1 MNIKEYNSFHD
12 SLEKIAKQQLKLADI
27 FAKNSIAIQQTQL
40 NRYLKSITPAL
51 TSIVNNAEYQQ
62 LLANTSRLS
71 EIINKNLSP
80 QLKSITNVA
89 YDSLSKCDFSALKLL
104 QKSIFSIN
112 ISDLKID
119 SLDFAD
125 SGNIIYENETYT
137 PEEVNSTTSELVLK
151 ASTGTMEFSDI
162 KKHPIISVSL
172 ILIMYIIFNLI
183 IPDIFSSAKQY
194 IKENYL
200 SNKVEVSENDYNNF
214 RIITTD
220 VLNIRR
226 EHSTNSD
233 IIGKLYYLNVVKVI
247 DSYPY
252 WLKVEYRDINNDI
265 KITGWICTKYTA
277 DFSQETENLLKLNN
291 N

>member
-12 SLEKIAKQQLKLADI
+12 SLEKIAKQQLKIADI

-265 KITGWICTKYTA
+265 KITG
-277 DFSQETENLLKLNN
+277 
-291 N
+291 

>member
-12 SLEKIAKQQLKLADI
+12 SLEKIADI

-80 QLKSITNVA
+80 QLKSITNVT
-89 YDSLSKCDFSALKLL
+89 YDSLSKCDFSALKIL

-194 IKENYL
+194 IKENYF

>member
-1 MNIKEYNSFHD
+1 M
-12 SLEKIAKQQLKLADI
+12 LIA
-27 FAKNSIAIQQTQL
+27 
-40 NRYLKSITPAL
+40 
-51 TSIVNNAEYQQ
+51 
-62 LLANTSRLS
+62 
-71 EIINKNLSP
+71 
-80 QLKSITNVA
+80 
-89 YDSLSKCDFSALKLL
+89 
-104 QKSIFSIN
+104 
-112 ISDLKID
+112 
-119 SLDFAD
+119 
-125 SGNIIYENETYT
+125 GYT

-194 IKENYL
+194 IKENYF